1 MTQNGKLILDIVM
14 NSNAHLTAEQIFLQL
29 KQTAPKI
36 VLSTVYNNLNTLC
49 EQGMLRKVSIEGSPD
64 RYDKNTKH
72 DHLVCKQCGALS
84 DKTFADLY
92 MKSGLYITGLV
103 KRLFRSKKM
112 KQLFPN
118 DHERIKH
125 IMEHQVYGFAPTRII
140 YLIATNYI
148 FGFDKD
154 LKDSLM
160 EKNFKQVDA
169 AKYAQEGTLQ
179 DVVQREFEK

>member
-49 EQGMLRKVSIEGSPD
+49 EQGMLRKISIEGSPD

-84 DKTFADLY
+84 DKTFADLTESLSAQLGEPILSY
-92 MKSGLYITGLV
+92 DLNICPLC
-103 KRLFRSKKM
+103 RKK
-112 KQLFPN
+112 
-118 DHERIKH
+118 
-125 IMEHQVYGFAPTRII
+125 YSAT
-140 YLIATNYI
+140 YLSI
-148 FGFDKD
+148 
-154 LKDSLM
+154 
-160 EKNFKQVDA
+160 
-169 AKYAQEGTLQ
+169 
-179 DVVQREFEK
+179 

>member
-84 DKTFADLY
+84 DKTFADLTE
-92 MKSGLYITGLV
+92 SL
-103 KRLFRSKKM
+103 SA
-112 KQLFPN
+112 QLGEPILSY
-118 DHERIKH
+118 D
-125 IMEHQVYGFAPTRII
+125 
-140 YLIATNYI
+140 
-148 FGFDKD
+148 
-154 LKDSLM
+154 
-160 EKNFKQVDA
+160 
-169 AKYAQEGTLQ
+169 
-179 DVVQREFEK
+179 

>member
-84 DKTFADLY
+84 DKTFADLTERL
-92 MKSGLYITGLV
+92 SAQLV
-103 KRLFRSKKM
+103 EPILSY
-112 KQLFPN
+112 
-118 DHERIKH
+118 D
-125 IMEHQVYGFAPTRII
+125 
-140 YLIATNYI
+140 
-148 FGFDKD
+148 
-154 LKDSLM
+154 
-160 EKNFKQVDA
+160 
-169 AKYAQEGTLQ
+169 
-179 DVVQREFEK
+179 

>member
-14 NSNAHLTAEQIFLQL
+14 NSNAHLTAEQVFLQL

-84 DKTFADLY
+84 DKTFADLTE
-92 MKSGLYITGLV
+92 SL
-103 KRLFRSKKM
+103 SA
-112 KQLFPN
+112 QLGEP
-118 DHERIKH
+118 ILS
-125 IMEHQVYGFAPTRII
+125 Y
-140 YLIATNYI
+140 
-148 FGFDKD
+148 D
-154 LKDSLM
+154 LKVHYICPPCSQKSRATYLSI
-160 EKNFKQVDA
+160 
-169 AKYAQEGTLQ
+169 
-179 DVVQREFEK
+179 

>member
-84 DKTFADLY
+84 DKTFADLTE
-92 MKSGLYITGLV
+92 SL
-103 KRLFRSKKM
+103 SA
-112 KQLFPN
+112 QLGEPILSY
-118 DHERIKH
+118 DLK
-125 IMEHQVYGFAPTRII
+125 V
-140 YLIATNYI
+140 NYI
-148 FGFDKD
+148 CPSCRK
-154 LKDSLM
+154 
-160 EKNFKQVDA
+160 
-169 AKYAQEGTLQ
+169 KYGATYLSI
-179 DVVQREFEK
+179 